1 MVLDGTGIT
10 NFTAPSPLNLGND
23 QDGDTTGVTAIEV
36 LTLNKGDIISPIVAG
51 SITGT
56 NASDFTAA
64 LVSGAPAGEQDV
76 LVTFKASIV
85 GSETANL
92 AIKDNDGNTHTVV
105 LDGTGI
111 TNFTAPSPLNL
122 GNDQDG
128 DTTGV
133 TALEVLTL
141 NKGDII
147 SPIVAGSITG
157 TNASDF
163 TAALVSGA
171 PAGEQDVLV
180 TFKASTVGS
189 ETANLAIR
197 DNDGNTHTVVLD
209 GTGITNFT
217 APSPLNLGNDQDGD
231 TTGVTAIEVLTL
243 NKGDI
248 ISPIVA
254 GSITGTNAS
263 DFTAALVSGA
273 PAGEQDVLVTFKA
286 SLVGSETA
294 NLAIMDNDGNTH
306 NVILEGTGVGP
317 TVSFNPNPLSFAPEN
332 VGSTESLLETISNT
346 GSASLLI
353 SSISFEGPNAGDFN
367 DPGFG
372 PITIEAGGAVTYHI
386 SFTASVVGVES
397 GTLLIDNNPE
407 LALNLTGTG
416 ITNFTAPSPLNLG
429 NDQVGASVTATEVL
443 TLNTGDV
450 ISPIVAGDITGTNAS
465 DFTAAARLRSSCR

>member
-1 MVLDGTGIT
+1 MGTETANLVVIDKFGLTENVPLTGTGTTNFTAPSPLNLGNDQIGASVTATEVLTLNTGDIISPIVAGNITGTNASDFTAALVSGAPAGEQDVLVTFKASTVGSETANLAIKDNDGNTHTVVLDGTGIT

-180 TFKASTVGS
+180 TFKASLVGS
-189 ETANLAIR
+189 ETANLAIK
-197 DNDGNTHTVVLD
+197 DNDGNTHAVVLD

-231 TTGVTAIEVLTL
+231 TTGVTATEILIL

-248 ISPIVA
+248 ISQIAA

-263 DFTAALVSGA
+263 DFTAAPS
-273 PAGEQDVLVTFKA
+273 VLLQVNK
-286 SLVGSETA
+286 
-294 NLAIMDNDGNTH
+294 M
-306 NVILEGTGVGP
+306 
-317 TVSFNPNPLSFAPEN
+317 
-332 VGSTESLLETISNT
+332 
-346 GSASLLI
+346 
-353 SSISFEGPNAGDFN
+353 SS
-367 DPGFG
+367 
-372 PITIEAGGAVTYHI
+372 
-386 SFTASVVGVES
+386 
-397 GTLLIDNNPE
+397 
-407 LALNLTGTG
+407 
-416 ITNFTAPSPLNLG
+416 SPLR
-429 NDQVGASVTATEVL
+429 
-443 TLNTGDV
+443 
-450 ISPIVAGDITGTNAS
+450 PP
-465 DFTAAARLRSSCR
+465 